1 MADPITATQ
10 TPVYSTFP
18 VLSTDNPKVEPTQLV
33 GRKGVAF
40 RNAGPSDV
48 QECNA
53 DGSPGFTLEP
63 GDVDAQVIDY
73 SVGVPFYFTTTAATA
88 TIERKEWK

>member
-1 MADPITATQ
+1 MVDPITATQ
-10 TPVYSTFP
+10 TPVYTTFI
-18 VLSTDNPKVEPTQLV
+18 VLSTDDPKAEPSPLA

-40 RNAGPSDV
+40 RNAGPSNV

-53 DGSPGFTLEP
+53 DGSPGFTLEM
-63 GDVDAQVIDY
+63 GDVDAQVLDY
-73 SVGVPFYFTTTAATA
+73 SEAVVFYFITTAASV